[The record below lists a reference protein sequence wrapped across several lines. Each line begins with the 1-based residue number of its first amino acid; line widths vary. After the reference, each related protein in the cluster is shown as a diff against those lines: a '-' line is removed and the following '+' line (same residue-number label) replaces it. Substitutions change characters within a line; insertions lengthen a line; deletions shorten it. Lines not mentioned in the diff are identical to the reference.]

1 MNKKGNVMK
10 SSWVV
15 KPVCVAIWM
24 MGHVGAVSA
33 AEVAVSKDVV
43 HNAIAQNDDKTL
55 PTVDVT
61 ADAPAEMSDVPD
73 AQQPVGRKDLDP
85 DSPTNPYRV
94 PVSNRA
100 GIQTFTPEDIR
111 NLHPR
116 DIFDLLDKATGI
128 TVTYQGRKNP
138 YFVKQRGGGSFTYII
153 DGAILPTVT
162 QRILQRIPLTAIEE
176 FQVVRDATALT
187 IAPLINIGATGGGDG
202 LNTGFIIIRT
212 RQPKQDEISI
222 VVSGEKAVNQPSANQ
237 ESLFAGKHLGGNGK
251 DEVGG
256 YVSGLASS
264 LDRPSKDD
272 WFDGQKGK
280 GGMFGAGLGN
290 DRFSVNL
297 MYYDETGRF
306 EMQRG
311 INPKTGALDNSRW
324 FYDPI
329 DTKVWSLSSSLE
341 WNADQTTL
349 ASLFSTRYGQKET
362 TGTFTTALPAPANYW
377 ERTSGYSLRHNAR
390 FGNTY
395 INLGTQSTR
404 SWAEGTSSGFGSLN
418 QRWDSTVTGYGATI
432 EQRLLDEKL
441 FLDAGYRRD
450 EKHVD
455 TTDTS
460 VRMRNID
467 LPPAQ
472 AVSIGGR
479 WLFAPGYALNG
490 RYFDGDQGS
499 SGGDFSL
506 QPLPGK
512 KLDAETQK
520 RWELGIEGSLSS
532 IIKATAT
539 WFDVNVKNQKT
550 QTTTAYTNAGSQ
562 FYYYTQADSQR
573 SGYELLVQGN
583 FALNSSYKASWTH
596 LVRNQLTGTTGLAAN
611 QINANN
617 LYDLSVT
624 HGFGD
629 YTANVSWKRVDEYY
643 GSNSGTAPAVKIGGY
658 DRFDANLM
666 RDFRW
671 NGVLFGATLYGR
683 NLGNSHYVT
692 QQGPTGLYPDR
703 GRTLGIEL
711 RTDF

>member
-1 MNKKGNVMK
+1 MSEN
-10 SSWVV
+10 SR
-15 KPVCVAIWM
+15 PFP
-24 MGHVGAVSA
+24 A
-33 AEVAVSKDVV
+33 AADLRVLGLCLA
-43 HNAIAQNDDKTL
+43 AGLTQPALATDKTL
-55 PTVDVT
+55 GEITVT
-61 ADAPAEMSDVPD
+61 EQSSRPD
-73 AQQPVGRKDLDP
+73 LAP

-100 GIQTFTPEDIR
+100 GIQTFSAEDIR
-111 NLHPR
+111 NLRPR

-212 RQPKQDEISI
+212 RQPKQDEVSL
-222 VVSGEKAVNQPSANQ
+222 VASGEKAVNQPSANQ

-256 YVSGLASS
+256 YVSGLASA
-264 LDRPSKDD
+264 LYRPSKDD
-272 WFDGQKGK
+272 WFDGQKGE

-297 MYYDETGRF
+297 MYYKETGRF

-311 INPKTGALDNSRW
+311 INPRTGALDNSRW

-329 DTKVWSLSSSLE
+329 DTEVWSLSSSLK

-362 TGTFTTALPAPANYW
+362 TGTFTTALPAPANYR

-460 VRMRNID
+460 VRMRNVD

-499 SGGDFSL
+499 SGGNFSL

-512 KLDAETQK
+512 KLDAEKQK
-520 RWELGIEGSLSS
+520 RWELGVEGSFGSQV
-532 IIKATAT
+532 KASAT
-539 WFDVNVKNQKT
+539 WFDVNVKNQKA
-550 QTTTAYTNAGSQ
+550 QTTTAYTYAGSQ

-573 SGYELLVQGN
+573 SGYELLVQGS
-583 FALNSSYKASWTH
+583 FAQRSSYKASWTH
-596 LVRNQLTGTTGLAAN
+596 LVRNELSGTTGLAAN
-611 QINANN
+611 KINANN
-617 LYDLSVT
+617 LYDLSVS

-643 GSNSGTAPAVKIGGY
+643 GSNSGTAPAVKVGGY

-671 NGVLFGATLYGR
+671 NGVLFSATLYGR